1 MARRGP
7 APTPTPVLK
16 LRGSTLATKRREQLE
31 AKGPAGVPDCPDWL
45 DEQTRQVWDQL
56 VPLLEGM
63 GVLTRVDGNALS
75 RYCRLWTRWRKAE
88 AFIDDKGEMYPL
100 KDDKGAVKC
109 FMQWPQVAIAHKLD
123 AVVQTHV
130 SAGRDCVAGR
140 RWCVG
145 ARVPGGAG
153 LIETLAGCGGRGFR
167 L

>member
-109 FMQWPQVAIAHKLD
+109 FMQWPQVAIAHKL
-123 AVVQTHV
+123 AQQLTRLEQEFGMTPASRTRIQVEHHGAATATKK
-130 SAGRDCVAGR
+130 SRFFAG
-140 RWCVG
+140 
-145 ARVPGGAG
+145 
-153 LIETLAGCGGRGFR
+153 
-167 L
+167 